1 MAIHQPLFR
10 VVYADG
16 GWTVVDPTVVDPEDR
31 RLSPLYQTEGDAV
44 VRAKELANDRGGA
57 QIVVHGEDGRVL
69 SDFMHQP
76 EQRHLIREADETA
89 STTQHMSWPA
99 TRRSGPPSEEASPS
113 RPSVDAG
120 R

>member
-10 VVYADG
+10 VVYEDG
-16 GWTVVDPTVVDPEDR
+16 GWTVVDRDDQ
-31 RLSPLYQTEGDAV
+31 RLAPLYQTDGDAV
-44 VRAKELANDRGGA
+44 VRAKELANGRGGA
-57 QIVVHGEDGRVL
+57 QIVVYGQDGQVL

-89 STTQHMSWPA
+89 STTQHASWPA
-99 TRRSGPPSEEASPS
+99 TRRSGAPAEGASPS
-113 RPSVDAG
+113 RPSVGGG